1 MFNKENV
8 FRLYAAEPEEADNSG
23 GSSAED
29 DGFYEPTAE
38 EIWDTLIGFNP

>member
-1 MFNKENV
+1 MLNV
-8 FRLYAAEPEEADNSG
+8 KDVLRLYAAEPEDVDESG
-23 GSSAED
+23 DSAD